1 MDIDPTTGKVINRRP
16 DRVMM
21 NGKETIVV
29 DFKFAAPNVDHQRQV
44 AQYMHL
50 LSSMGYSNVKGYLW
64 YVYTN
69 KIEEVNA

>member
-1 MDIDPTTGKVINRRP
+1 
-16 DRVMM
+16 M

-29 DFKFAAPNVDHQRQV
+29 DFKFAAPNIDHQRQV